1 MVLCHYIKLLKID
14 FNLLYNLIHLVML
27 SVRNV
32 GKRFFSSN
40 LGGILN
46 IKLTEQFNH
55 NLKFIDNIEIQMY
68 NPSLINKNAIFRT
81 HTFESRVYMVKD
93 SIRLTKQFKSDNYN
107 DLIEQINTFIN
118 NEIKI

>member
-1 MVLCHYIKLLKID
+1 M
-14 FNLLYNLIHLVML
+14 YNF
-27 SVRNV
+27 

-55 NLKFIDNIEIQMY
+55 NLKFIDNIEIQMC
-68 NPSLINKNAIFRT
+68 NPNSINKNGIFRT